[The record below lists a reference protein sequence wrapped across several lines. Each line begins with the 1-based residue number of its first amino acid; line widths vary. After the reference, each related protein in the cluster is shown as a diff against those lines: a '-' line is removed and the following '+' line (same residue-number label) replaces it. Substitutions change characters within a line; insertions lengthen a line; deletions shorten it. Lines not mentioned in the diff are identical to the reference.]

1 MQFKLQLWL
10 CEIFSS
16 LRWRFQFVFLCLSCW
31 LQRACLGKR
40 KSGGTPLEHVI
51 LNLKRYLFSCFTAGV
66 RELLMHWARSS
77 SKFHASV
84 RLAGAVWFERLRQ
97 YDYQSGNI
105 GGCEHFNIK
114 CRKQNNHFLC
124 FQYSG
129 GLAIPGWVYFFTHTS
144 IISLEFLIFSLSV
157 CFQCLPCELLQR
169 VCAIFGCHVLLEI
182 YWCRW
187 TSNQFPRR
195 RSVKNDTFIK

>member
-1 MQFKLQLWL
+1 MWNILQFAVKIQIRISLLVMLVAKSLSWETAIRWDSSWTRDSQSQ
-10 CEIFSS
+10 EIFIS
-16 LRWRFQFVFLCLSCW
+16 L
-31 LQRACLGKR
+31 
-40 KSGGTPLEHVI
+40 
-51 LNLKRYLFSCFTAGV
+51 FTAGV

-129 GLAIPGWVYFFTHTS
+129 GLAIPGWVYFFKHTS
-144 IISLEFLIFSLSV
+144 IIRLEFLIFSLSV